1 MENKLPLG
9 ICKQAVLKYESALND
24 INEILEDIN
33 DSEQKEVF
41 GVIAELT
48 GNIISHIYNQ
58 VSAEMDEE
66 EFIAEQIE
74 MDEIGNWP
82 GEKDNI
88 MDEIM

>member
-58 VSAEMDEE
+58 VSAEMD
-66 EFIAEQIE
+66 
-74 MDEIGNWP
+74 
-82 GEKDNI
+82 
-88 MDEIM
+88 